1 MDAAMVESAWDFS
14 AIDKRYEHHLSIL
27 AEMKDLEKSPTHEA
41 LADWTQREHQEM
53 RWDWIRAERDESCLD
68 VSA

>member
-14 AIDKRYEHHLSIL
+14 ALHKRYEHHLSIL

-41 LADWTQREHQEM
+41 LANWTQREHQEM
-53 RWDWIRAERDESCLD
+53 R
-68 VSA
+68 